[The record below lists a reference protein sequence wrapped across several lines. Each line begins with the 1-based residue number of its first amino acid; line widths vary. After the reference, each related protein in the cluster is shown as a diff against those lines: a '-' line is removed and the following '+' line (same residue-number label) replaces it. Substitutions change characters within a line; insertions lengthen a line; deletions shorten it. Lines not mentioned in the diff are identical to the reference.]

1 MAKSR
6 SKPSV
11 PHVPHNYVAIPGSE
25 RRPSKTARL
34 IGPADPNEVLDVT
47 IVLRRR
53 PDGPNLPD
61 HDDFLATPPAQ
72 RPRMSEE
79 EFAAKYGASQED
91 IDKVVAVAQSHGLT
105 VVETSAAQR
114 MVVVQGTVA
123 QMSAAF
129 AGSDLRRVTHPDR
142 LKVTHL
148 GVQDSHPGR
157 GW

>member
-11 PHVPHNYVAIPGSE
+11 PQVPHNYVAIPGSE

-61 HDDFLATPPAQ
+61 HDYFLTTPPAQ
-72 RPRMSEE
+72 RQRMSEE
-79 EFAAKYGASQED
+79 EFAAKYGAVSRG
-91 IDKVVAVAQSHGLT
+91 H
-105 VVETSAAQR
+105 R
-114 MVVVQGTVA
+114 QG
-123 QMSAAF
+123 
-129 AGSDLRRVTHPDR
+129 RRLCAKPR
-142 LKVTHL
+142 L
-148 GVQDSHPGR
+148 DGR
-157 GW
+157 GDERRRGGWRSCGARSPK